1 MIPLF
6 GKNKKKNKLFGG
18 SVTPDCRYCQH
29 NSAEDGEAV
38 CCAVNQD
45 PGEDCACREFSYDP
59 LRRTPE
65 NLPPL
70 PKFDPE
76 DFSL

>member
-38 CCAVNQD
+38 CFALVLAEVVYD
-45 PGEDCACREFSYDP
+45 GEG
-59 LRRTPE
+59 
-65 NLPPL
+65 
-70 PKFDPE
+70 
-76 DFSL
+76 FSLSGLRLVSAHGV